1 MITPIFNITLK
12 DAEKLR
18 CMPLGTNGRSVCIT
32 DQEIADMQK
41 HLSSNVY
48 KGEGNGSVCRKDC
61 SGK

>member
-12 DAEKLR
+12 DAERLR
-18 CMPLGTNGRSVCIT
+18 RKPLGTNGISVCIT
-32 DQEIADMQK
+32 TQEVDDMQK